1 MPPGKLIEALRD
13 RLVQRSLI
21 GKRKLDRTA
30 TRRALDGALRDLGE
44 RWRELVRTGRIDVPA
59 ELAGVFQAVKDL
71 ESRLEKQE
79 REIAALEQEAPST
92 T

>member
-1 MPPGKLIEALRD
+1 VRLLEVIRD

-30 TRRALDGALRDLGE
+30 TRRELDEAFREMGE
-44 RWRELVRTGRIDVPA
+44 RWRALVRAGRTQVPA
-59 ELAGVFQAVKDL
+59 ELAPLVERVRDL
-71 ESRLEKQE
+71 ETKLEAQE
-79 REIAALEQEAPST
+79 REIAQLESEQPST